1 MSALPPKADIHCGSR
16 DVRFVP
22 IADIVHAPPARALL
36 GFSRILFGNARLRHA
51 DELGKR
57 RYHWPMPS
65 PTAPSRRQSGET
77 NGRTY

>member
-1 MSALPPKADIHCGSR
+1 
-16 DVRFVP
+16 
-22 IADIVHAPPARALL
+22 
-36 GFSRILFGNARLRHA
+36 LFGNARLRHA